1 MKTNTLL
8 AAAAI
13 LAVGGLAAQAQVYSQ
28 NVVGY
33 FNTTIASH
41 SFSIVANQLINGNDS
56 SGTNNSINAALN
68 TGLASDP
75 NGGLNTVLYFWNG
88 NGYGVYQYYTGADA
102 DYNYG
107 LSGSLAGWYD
117 SNGNYISATLPQG
130 GGSFLYNPSTTNVTL
145 TVVGTV
151 PQGTNILSIKQGFN
165 MLSIVEPVSTNLESS
180 IVGFPG
186 TSDPN
191 GNNNDVLYK
200 WNGGG
205 YGVFQYYI
213 GADADYNYGLSGSVN
228 GFYDSNGNL
237 INSTPSVGQSFF
249 IYHIVPA
256 TVLWTNTFSVQ

>member
-33 FNTTIASH
+33 YNATVASH
-41 SFSIVANQLINGNDS
+41 SFSIVANQLINGNDTA
-56 SGTNNSINAALN
+56 GTNNSINAALS

-88 NGYGVYQYYTGADA
+88 AGYGVYQYYTGADA

-117 SNGNYISATLPQG
+117 PAGNYITATLPQG
-130 GGSFLYNPSTTNVTL
+130 AGSFLYNPSTTNITV

-151 PQGTNILSIKQGFN
+151 PQGTNVLSIKQGFN
-165 MLSIVEPVSTNLESS
+165 MLSIVEPVSTNLESGL
-180 IVGFPG
+180 VGFPG

-191 GNNNDVLYK
+191 GANNDVLYK

-205 YGVFQYYI
+205 YGVYQFYI

-228 GFYDSNGNL
+228 GFYDPAGNL
-237 INSTPSVGQSFF
+237 INSAPLVGQSFF
-249 IYHIVPA
+249 LYRIVNS